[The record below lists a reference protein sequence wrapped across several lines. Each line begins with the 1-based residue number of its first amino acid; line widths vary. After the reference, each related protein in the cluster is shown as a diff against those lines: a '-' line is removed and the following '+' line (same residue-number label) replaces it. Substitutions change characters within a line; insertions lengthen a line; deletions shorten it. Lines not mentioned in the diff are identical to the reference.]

1 MSLMS
6 FLSVF
11 SSMHVRVRAPVRAFL
26 EANMKPTKQTET
38 DISDLGTP
46 PQLAATSSKTS
57 FKS

>member
-1 MSLMS
+1 MS

-46 PQLAATSSKTS
+46 PPTGCHLLQDV
-57 FKS
+57 F

>member
-1 MSLMS
+1 
-6 FLSVF
+6 
-11 SSMHVRVRAPVRAFL
+11 MHVRVRAPVRAFL